1 MKRFVTAAGVALAML
16 VVGCT
21 SSVPESGTAT
31 SGASFTTV
39 DISTPAPSSSAVRE
53 ESTAAELTIADDPA
67 TADAAAS
74 GGSGTSGGAQTSGVN
89 PTGINP
95 TGASEPTGQ
104 GESTG
109 AGESTGVVQPTAPA
123 GPAVYAPPVDPE
135 AVPGAC
141 PYLTVTEV
149 AQDTG
154 QRTGAASIRP
164 GAPFPVCEFVRTDG
178 GYLATVRVLQ
188 FATDVEATAAVDY
201 YLPRDT
207 SEPAAKPDGWNGGLM
222 VVGADESRYGV
233 SKGTTAVIGI
243 TNLDTTVSARELVK
257 HAIANLGL

>member
-1 MKRFVTAAGVALAML
+1 MIKRFVTAAGVAFTML
-16 VVGCT
+16 VAGCT
-21 SSVPESGTAT
+21 SSGTEAESSTAT
-31 SGASFTTV
+31 TAPSFTTV
-39 DISTPAPSSSAVRE
+39 DVTTVDTTTVDNAAVDTTTAATTIVNPSSSAPGSPA
-53 ESTAAELTIADDPA
+53 ESAENTAEDSTSAAQPTTPGQAGSTGGGELTSAGEA
-67 TADAAAS
+67 TAP
-74 GGSGTSGGAQTSGVN
+74 V
-89 PTGINP
+89 
-95 TGASEPTGQ
+95 
-104 GESTG
+104 
-109 AGESTGVVQPTAPA
+109 
-123 GPAVYAPPVDPE
+123 GPAVYTPPVDAQ
-135 AVPGAC
+135 AVPGDC

-164 GAPFPVCEFVRTDG
+164 GTPFPVCEFVRTDG

-207 SEPAAKPDGWNGGLM
+207 SEPATKPDGWSGGLM

-233 SKGTTAVIGI
+233 SKGTTAVIGV

-257 HAIANLGL
+257 HTIANLGF